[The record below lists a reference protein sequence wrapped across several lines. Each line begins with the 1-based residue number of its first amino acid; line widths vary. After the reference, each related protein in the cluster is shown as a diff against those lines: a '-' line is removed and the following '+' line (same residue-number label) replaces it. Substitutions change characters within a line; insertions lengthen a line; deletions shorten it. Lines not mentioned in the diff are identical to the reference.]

1 MESMKEP
8 DESQRTDKA
17 LRAEIKFYDALLAA
31 GLAGWVYYDVRV
43 GKQVDMFAWITGWWR
58 CAIEVK
64 GGRHMVKEGIWY
76 RREADGEMT
85 RSKNSPPDQAIAGA
99 MAIRDAMK
107 ARLKG
112 HEFWINVILALPDM
126 AVEDAEIAEFAGDRK
141 VKVIW
146 GTDNIEEQLLRIIA
160 DQPDRDPPDELD
172 TLAES
177 AALDRRAPPPEWQS
191 RKASGRST
199 DDFTP
204 STKPSQFSGNP
215 VSSAGKDAPVS
226 AMYSFV
232 INNRGTVNINVPDP
246 GMLTAQTNG
255 PAVEP
260 ERGDAGPAVQPRPFA
275 DGVVGGNGD
284 FDAPDTV
291 EMDAFEPAVVDD
303 DFDDADPFS

>member
-31 GLAGWVYYDVRV
+31 DLAGWVYYDVRV
-43 GKQVDMFAWITGWWR
+43 GKQVDSYFWILNLWR
-58 CAIEVK
+58 GAAEVK
-64 GGRHMVKEGIWY
+64 GGQHMVKDGIWY
-76 RREADGEMT
+76 RRESDGDIT
-85 RSKNSPPDQAIAGA
+85 RLKNSPPDQAIAGA
-99 MAIRDAMK
+99 MAVRDAVRK
-107 ARLKG
+107 RLEG

-126 AVEDAEIAEFAGDRK
+126 AVEDAEIVAFAGDRK

-172 TLAES
+172 ILAES

-191 RKASGRST
+191 RKASLGSS

-204 STKPSQFSGNP
+204 STKRPDFTGNP

-232 INNRGTVNINVPDP
+232 INNKGTVNINVPELAT
-246 GMLTAQTNG
+246 LTAQTNG
-255 PAVEP
+255 PAVET
-260 ERGDAGPAVQPRPFA
+260 ERGDAGPTVQPRPFA
-275 DGVVGGNGD
+275 DGVVGD
-284 FDAPDTV
+284 DCDCDAPATV
-291 EMDAFEPAVVDD
+291 EMDPFEPAVSGDGY
-303 DFDDADPFS
+303 DDADPFS

>member
-8 DESQRTDKA
+8 DESQRADKA
-17 LRAEIKFYDALLAA
+17 LRAEIKFYDALIAA
-31 GLAGWVYYDVRV
+31 GQAGWVYYDVRV
-43 GKQVDMFAWITGWWR
+43 GRQIDSYFWILNQWR
-58 CAIEVK
+58 GAVEVK
-64 GGRHMVKEGIWY
+64 GDQHMVKDGIWY
-76 RREADGEMT
+76 RRESDGEMT
-85 RSKNSPPDQAIAGA
+85 RLKNSPPDQAIAGA
-99 MAIRDAMK
+99 MAVRDAVRR
-107 ARLKG
+107 RLEG

-126 AVEDAEIAEFAGDRK
+126 AVEDAEIEEFAGDRK

-172 TLAES
+172 VLAEL

-191 RKASGRST
+191 RKASRGSS

-232 INNRGTVNINVPDP
+232 INNRGTVNINVLDL

-255 PAVEP
+255 PAGET
-260 ERGDAGPAVQPRPFA
+260 ERGDAGPTVQPRPFA
-275 DGVVGGNGD
+275 DGD
-284 FDAPDTV
+284 FAAPVTAEVDP
-291 EMDAFEPAVVDD
+291 FGPAVVDD
-303 DFDDADPFS
+303 GFDDADPFS